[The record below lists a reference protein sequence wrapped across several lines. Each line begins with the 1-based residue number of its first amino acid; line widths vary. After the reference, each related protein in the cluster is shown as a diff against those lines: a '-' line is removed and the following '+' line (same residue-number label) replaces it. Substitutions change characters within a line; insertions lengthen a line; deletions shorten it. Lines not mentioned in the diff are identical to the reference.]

1 MRYPGTFAQLKAF
14 SDLGLFELAPVRV
27 NGSEVVPRQVFHAL
41 AEPKLRMDNAHDVC
55 IIGVRALGKKNG
67 QPTEATVEV
76 IDYYDEATGFTAMQR
91 TTGWHL
97 SIVAAMMARGETPIG
112 SIPLELAVPGKAFV
126 REAKKRGFSISENV
140 KTLQTSRD
148 ALPTREQHSERWWK
162 VGKCSWRHMDLQ
174 AESPREGG

>member
-1 MRYPGTFAQLKAF
+1 MAARSCHARYSTPWLSRSCAWIT
-14 SDLGLFELAPVRV
+14 P
-27 NGSEVVPRQVFHAL
+27 
-41 AEPKLRMDNAHDVC
+41 HDVC

-126 REAKKRGFSISENV
+126 HEAKKPGFSISENV
-140 KTLQTSRD
+140 KILQTS
-148 ALPTREQHSERWWK
+148 PNTRT
-162 VGKCSWRHMDLQ
+162 
-174 AESPREGG
+174 A